1 MQSLKYARLALA
13 FDVRSLVADLAAL
26 PKSAWHQ
33 HFNTQYHDGGW
44 SGIALRSPGG
54 DASRL
59 YPDPRGEEPCIDT
72 PMRAACPAID
82 DALGQFGP
90 ALQSA
95 RLLRLGPG
103 GCIREHRDY
112 GLSLDS
118 GEARLHVPIV
128 SGAGVEF
135 YLDGEL
141 LRMAPG
147 ECWYLN
153 LDLPHRVQNLGTE
166 DRIHL
171 VLDCKVDDGLAA
183 LFPATQERHRQVEE
197 MRGRAATGDCGQQR
211 LDRLRHRLLD
221 QPALIGELAA
231 EHDLD
236 RFLARVHEAGRRVG
250 LEFTIEDVRA
260 ALASG
265 RRGRTE
271 QWTGS

>member
-1 MQSLKYARLALA
+1 
-13 FDVRSLVADLAAL
+13 
-26 PKSAWHQ
+26 
-33 HFNTQYHDGGW
+33 
-44 SGIALRSPGG
+44 
-54 DASRL
+54 
-59 YPDPRGEEPCIDT
+59 
-72 PMRAACPAID
+72 MRAACPAID
-82 DALGQFGP
+82 EALERFGP

-118 GEARLHVPIV
+118 GEVRLHVPIV
-128 SGAGVEF
+128 SGVRVEF

-153 LDLPHRVQNLGTE
+153 LDLPHRVQNLGME

-171 VLDCKVDDGLAA
+171 VLDCKVDAGLSA
-183 LFPATQERHRQVEE
+183 LFPSAPEHRCQVEE
-197 MRGRAATGDCGQQR
+197 MHGRAAASDCAQQR

-221 QPALIGELAA
+221 QTALIEELAA

-236 RFLARVHEAGRRVG
+236 RFLARVHDAGRRAG
-250 LEFTIEDVRA
+250 LEFTVEDVRA

-265 RRGRTE
+265 RRERTGR
-271 QWTGS
+271 WTGS